1 MLLLLSLSRAIQ
13 WCEAGSDGSVSS
25 SSSSG
30 TRVWNCTLGA
40 HTELRQAQQCHLSP
54 HHYKVSKAYLLY
66 LTAHREVH
74 SSYHVSLPTSL
85 RIKRFF
91 GCYKG
96 RRRQSCQRHGD
107 LKPWRK
113 ISLFVLSLCIWEDRE
128 QGKELPRKKW
138 EERKL
143 DSEVQDRKWTMYS
156 EMAEDEDNKQKNK
169 LANFARVVKCSFK
182 STFFP
187 RDSQKWK

>member
-1 MLLLLSLSRAIQ
+1 MQ
-13 WCEAGSDGSVSS
+13 Y
-25 SSSSG
+25 SG
-30 TRVWNCTLGA
+30 VRLAVMAPFPAVPPLAPECGTAPLA
-40 HTELRQAQQCHLSP
+40 LTELRQAQQCHLSP

-128 QGKELPRKKW
+128 QGKDLPRKKW

-143 DSEVQDRKWTMYS
+143 DSEVQDRK
-156 EMAEDEDNKQKNK
+156 
-169 LANFARVVKCSFK
+169 
-182 STFFP
+182 
-187 RDSQKWK
+187 